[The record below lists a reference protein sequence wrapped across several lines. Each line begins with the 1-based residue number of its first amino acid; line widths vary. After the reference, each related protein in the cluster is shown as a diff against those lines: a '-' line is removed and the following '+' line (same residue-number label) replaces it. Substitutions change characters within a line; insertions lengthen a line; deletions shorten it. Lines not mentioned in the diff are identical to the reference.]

1 MIKREVTYP
10 EKGDEIPLDSNENFL
25 LPEGYYQGIIDELN
39 HEISEY
45 PSPSGRSLKNKL
57 ANYHGV
63 HVNQI
68 VVGNGSDAVLD
79 TIYKTVIPQEGIVAN
94 YVPSY
99 EMYNFFARRNERKI
113 MEIPLT
119 SSFTVPTHTDFLEE
133 VDGLILCS
141 PNNPTGLSIDR
152 NHLRSLLDSGTPVI
166 VDEAY
171 SEYSSENYIDMISEY
186 DNLIIVKTFSKAWGL
201 AGARVGY
208 SISSDEMGVEI
219 LSNMLPYNVNSL
231 SLSAASSA
239 LERKDIVDE
248 AVQKTIEEREYIE
261 WELEDMG
268 FNPLSSE
275 ANFVFARVPSGIDPH
290 ELFED
295 LLEEGIRIRIFDDEV
310 LKDHIRVTVATRKI
324 NDLFLDAVEDNI

>member
-25 LPEGYYQGIIDELN
+25 LTDEYYEQIKSELYSGL
-39 HEISEY
+39 SEY
-45 PSPSGRSLKNKL
+45 PSPSARSLKKKL
-57 ANYHGV
+57 AEFYGV
-63 HVNQI
+63 HINQI
-68 VVGNGSDAVLD
+68 VVGNGSDAILD
-79 TIYKTVIPQEGIVAN
+79 TIYKTVIPQEGIIGT

-119 SSFTVPTHTDFLEE
+119 SSFTVPTHTEFLEE
-133 VDGLILCS
+133 IDGLILCS

-152 NHLRSLLDSGTPVI
+152 KHLISILEHDVPVI

-171 SEYSSENYIDMISEY
+171 SEYSSENYIDLIS
-186 DNLIIVKTFSKAWGL
+186 DNPNLIIVKTFSKAWGL

-231 SLSAASSA
+231 SLSAACSA
-239 LERKDIVDE
+239 LDRKEMVDE
-248 AVQKTIEEREYIE
+248 AVQKTVDEREYIE
-261 WELEDMG
+261 FELEKMG
-268 FNPLSSE
+268 FNPMSSE
-275 ANFVFARVPSGIDPH
+275 TNFVFARVPAGVDSH
-290 ELFED
+290 KLYED
-295 LLEEGIRIRIFDDEV
+295 LLEEGIRIRVFDDEK
-310 LKDHIRVTVATRKI
+310 LENYIRVTVATRKI
-324 NDLFLDAVEDNI
+324 NDIFLDAVEEYI

>member
-1 MIKREVTYP
+1 MIKKDVTYP

-25 LPEGYYQGIIDELN
+25 LPDEYYEGIMDDLDS
-39 HEISEY
+39 EISEY
-45 PSPSGRSLKNKL
+45 PSPSGKNLKKKL
-57 ANYHGV
+57 ADYHDL
-63 HVNQI
+63 HINQV

-79 TIYKTVIPQEGIVAN
+79 TIYKTVIPQDGIIAS

-119 SSFTVPTHTDFLEE
+119 SSFTVPTHTEFLEE
-133 VDGLILCS
+133 VDALILCS
-141 PNNPTGLSIDR
+141 PNNPTGIPIDR
-152 NHLRSLLDSGTPVI
+152 NHLSSLLEHDIPVV

-171 SEYSSENYIDMISEY
+171 SDYSSENYIDMIHEY
-186 DNLIIVKTFSKAWGL
+186 PNLIIVKTFSKAWGL

-208 SISSDEMGVEI
+208 SISSDEIGVEI
-219 LSNMLPYNVNSL
+219 LSNMLPYNVNTL
-231 SLSAASSA
+231 SLSAACSA
-239 LERKDIVDE
+239 LDRKEMVDE

-261 WELEDMG
+261 WELEDIG

-275 ANFVFARVPSGIDPH
+275 SNFVFARVPSRIDTE
-290 ELFED
+290 ELFEN
-295 LLEEGIRIRIFDDEV
+295 LLEEGIRIRIFDDEK
-310 LKDHIRVTVATRKI
+310 LKNYIRVTVATREI